1 MLDWYI
7 HMYMYVVLH
16 CINTCVSYYS
26 TWGLT
31 QEQLTAN
38 SLETQNNICVI
49 LNCFLCLF
57 KRLNDHFV
65 SGKVFAKNL
74 QHMQSFFTFK
84 MHLLKKH
91 QFRVTNYSV
100 VYFLPGVRRLQT
112 SAAKKWEISTVLI
125 QVKGKDCSIFLIP

>member
-1 MLDWYI
+1 MLFY
-7 HMYMYVVLH
+7 LRL
-16 CINTCVSYYS
+16 NTRTTDSK
-26 TWGLT
+26 L
-31 QEQLTAN
+31 
-38 SLETQNNICVI
+38 LETQNNICVI

-112 SAAKKWEISTVLI
+112 SAAKKEKFLLSLSKLK
-125 QVKGKDCSIFLIP
+125 VKIVQYF